1 MVIVPLLF
9 RSRDRNTESAE
20 MDPRR
25 YASHTLRCSSRR
37 MSTIFFFVPVEKPWL
52 YCAWTDDHE
61 EATMAV
67 PPQARGTVADR
78 TTATDR
84 APATV
89 RFRLP
94 REVVEITLRSMVKVT
109 IQAMQRRIPAQGC
122 GRFCSSS
129 LLGCCCHAMP
139 SPKRYLFDDDADVT
153 Q

>member
-1 MVIVPLLF
+1 MVPLLL
-9 RSRDRNTESAE
+9 RSRDWNTESAE

-37 MSTIFFFVPVEKPWL
+37 MSTIFFLVPVEKSWL

-61 EATMAV
+61 EATTCMAV
-67 PPQARGTVADR
+67 PPQASGTVADR
-78 TTATDR
+78 TTATDQ

-94 REVVEITLRSMVKVT
+94 REAVEITLRSMAKVT
-109 IQAMQRRIPAQGC
+109 IQRCNVGYQHKDVAASVLS
-122 GRFCSSS
+122 F
-129 LLGCCCHAMP
+129 
-139 SPKRYLFDDDADVT
+139 LFAWHRTVSFQFDNDADVT